1 MKSEVAPAVAPIHLE
16 VEETTLMGDFM
27 ALTKAR
33 LTLLVL
39 ITTFVGFCL
48 ASPGALDWP
57 LLFHTL
63 AGTALVAASAAMLNQ
78 AIEIKVDR
86 LMERTRSR
94 PLPAG
99 RMKRDAVTWAGI
111 AMGAT
116 GLAYLALA
124 ANWPSAV
131 LAGATLVIYLA
142 VYTPLKRRHP
152 LCVTVGA
159 ISGAIPPV
167 IGWTAAGES
176 ATAAGAWVL
185 FGVLFLWQM
194 PHFLAIAWMYR
205 DEYAQAGFHMLN
217 ARDLTGESTAWKALL
232 YSLALAA
239 VTLVPFFLGWAGFL
253 YAAIALVINFLLL
266 YFAVLFVTNRSRQS
280 ARRLFFSSIIYL
292 PVILGLMVF
301 ARF

>member
-1 MKSEVAPAVAPIHLE
+1 MKGEASPAVDAPMLE
-16 VEETTLMGDFM
+16 TEGVSIMGDLM
-27 ALTKAR
+27 VITKAR

-48 ASPGALDWP
+48 ASPETLNGR

-63 AGTALVAASAAMLNQ
+63 LGTVLVAASAAILNQ
-78 AIEIKVDR
+78 AIEIQVDR
-86 LMERTRSR
+86 LMERTRAR

-99 RMKRDAVTWAGI
+99 RWKPDVAI
-111 AMGAT
+111 ALGCLLGAA
-116 GLAYLALA
+116 GLAYLAVTTNWTATALA
-124 ANWPSAV
+124 AT
-131 LAGATLVIYLA
+131 TLGIYLA
-142 VYTPLKRRHP
+142 VYTPMKRRRSF
-152 LCVTVGA
+152 CVTVGA
-159 ISGAIPPV
+159 VSGAIPPV

-176 ATAAGAWVL
+176 ATAAGAWIL

-217 ARDLTGESTAWKALL
+217 PRDTDGSGTAWK
-232 YSLALAA
+232 SLICAVALAG
-239 VTLVPFFLGWAGFL
+239 VTLAPFALGWVGPV
-253 YAAIALVINFLLL
+253 YVAIALLINGLLL
-266 YFAVLFVTNRSRQS
+266 YYAVRFVTDRSRAS

-301 ARF
+301 VRF